1 MTLKHAVEHPPRRTR
16 DFDADTPSD
25 YPSTMATSEMLQEL
39 IRAHVSGDTD
49 RFRQIALQV
58 AAREARVGHRVV
70 AGKIRDLIEHDEPVQ
85 APIPLAR
92 APRDLRNI
100 LAVSYPDVPLD
111 HVVLRG
117 APAVAVDR
125 LLAEHH
131 GRARL
136 AEWGLTPRR
145 HLLFHGPPGTGKT
158 MTASAVA
165 AEISLPLIRIRV
177 ETLFSRYM
185 GETAAL
191 LTDVFEQAGAQRGVY
206 LFDEFDAI
214 AKQRGDTQDVGEA
227 RRIVSTFLQLL
238 DADEGES
245 LIIAAT
251 NTREVLDEALFRR
264 FDDVVLFGLPDEP
277 ARAHLL
283 ALLTAS
289 HGLTDS
295 SRSALARQAA
305 GLSHAEITRAVTDAV
320 KAVVLSGRRKLRK
333 ADVAAAL
340 AEMTDRRAP
349 AA

>member
-1 MTLKHAVEHPPRRTR
+1 MGASMRRRQTDPRYLY
-16 DFDADTPSD
+16 AS
-25 YPSTMATSEMLQEL
+25 SMATSEMLQEL
-39 IRAHVSGDTD
+39 IRAHVSGDAD

-70 AGKIRDLIEHDEPVQ
+70 AGKIRDLVELEEPVLPPT
-85 APIPLAR
+85 PIVR

-100 LAVSYPDVPLD
+100 LAVSYPEVALD
-111 HVVLRG
+111 RVVLEG
-117 APAVAVDR
+117 EAAVVIDR

-136 AEWGLTPRR
+136 AEWGLQPRR
-145 HLLFHGPPGTGKT
+145 RLLFHGPPGTGKT

-165 AEISLPLIRIRV
+165 AELSLPLFRVRV

-191 LTDVFEQAGAQRGVY
+191 LTDVFDQATAQRGVY

-238 DADEGES
+238 DADESES

-251 NTREVLDEALFRR
+251 NTREVLDQALLRR
-264 FDDVVLFGLPDEP
+264 FDDVALFDLPGEE
-277 ARAHLL
+277 AREHLL
-283 ALLTAS
+283 GLLTAS
-289 HGLTDS
+289 HGLTQP
-295 SRSALARQAA
+295 SRRVLAREAE

-320 KAVVLSGRRKLRK
+320 KAVVLSGRRRLRK
-333 ADVAAAL
+333 ADVSLAL
-340 AEMTDRRAP
+340 AEMVERRTRS
-349 AA
+349 